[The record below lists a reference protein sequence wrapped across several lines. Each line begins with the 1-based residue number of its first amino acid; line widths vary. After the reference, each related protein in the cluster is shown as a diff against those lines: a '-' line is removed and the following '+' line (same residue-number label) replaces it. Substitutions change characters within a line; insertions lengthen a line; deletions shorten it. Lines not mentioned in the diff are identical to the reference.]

1 MTKSCR
7 DKHGRWTN
15 PWPTWQFPSYATLL
29 RFLLLDKNHSNIP
42 SSKEVVE
49 GFRTEFSRLLCC
61 QTSKSALIINVKK
74 KKKGE
79 KKSSGYVLKL
89 CEMEALLCDSR
100 YLVVEFQQKVSHLSY
115 YSTQLV
121 IPPYIN
127 SLWELGE
134 AFLLK
139 HFLEKLSLDLPD
151 EV

>member
-1 MTKSCR
+1 M
-7 DKHGRWTN
+7 
-15 PWPTWQFPSYATLL
+15 
-29 RFLLLDKNHSNIP
+29 
-42 SSKEVVE
+42 
-49 GFRTEFSRLLCC
+49 
-61 QTSKSALIINVKK
+61 
-74 KKKGE
+74 
-79 KKSSGYVLKL
+79 LKL

-134 AFLLK
+134 AFLLN
-139 HFLEKLSLDLPD
+139 HFLEKLSLDLSD